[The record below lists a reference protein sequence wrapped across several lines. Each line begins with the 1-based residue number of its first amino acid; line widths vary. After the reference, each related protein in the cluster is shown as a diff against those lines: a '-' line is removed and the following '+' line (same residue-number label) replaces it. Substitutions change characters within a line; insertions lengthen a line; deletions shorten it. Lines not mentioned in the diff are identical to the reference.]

1 MKKIF
6 YVSMVVLLV
15 AALFLLPGCAQEAEA
30 PEEEEEEELNGE
42 DIAAGE
48 DTGEEAGEETE
59 EPSAEEEGAAE
70 SAAWEIAIVGP
81 SGDEMVIT
89 LDELKE
95 MEAVELE
102 AESKGE
108 KNTFKGVVL
117 NLVLAEAGISEA
129 SEVTLI
135 AADGYSA
142 AISGE
147 VALSDN
153 TILAYEVNGVDLS
166 GDEKNGPIRLVTTED
181 TPKAWVGKLSKIEVK

>member
-6 YVSMVVLLV
+6 YLSMVVLLV
-15 AALFLLPGCAQEAEA
+15 AALLLVPGCAQEAAA
-30 PEEEEEEELNGE
+30 PEEEEELNGE

-48 DTGEEAGEETE
+48 ETGEEETE
-59 EPSAEEEGAAE
+59 EPGAEEEGAAE

-81 SGDEMVIT
+81 AGDETAIT
-89 LDELKE
+89 LNELKE

-117 NLVLAEAGISEA
+117 NLVLAEAGICEA
-129 SEVTLI
+129 TEVALT

-153 TILAYEVNGVDLS
+153 TILAYEVNGADLS
-166 GDEKNGPIRLVTTED
+166 GDEKNGPVRLVTTDD